1 MSDRIAIRDA
11 EPVDAAEIRRLVH
24 ANAVFHGKPELAVV
38 TEEMIR
44 RDGFG
49 PGRQFST
56 LLGSVGGRIAG
67 IAQYAV
73 RYNSWSGTRELFV
86 MNLFVDEPMRKT
98 GLGRALMA
106 AAAKRTLELGCVGL
120 SLGVERTNPA
130 LAFYRRLGMEVTD
143 RSAHCRFKSED
154 LPAFIG

>member
-11 EPVDAAEIRRLVH
+11 EPADAADIRRLVH
-24 ANAVFHGKPELAVV
+24 ANAAFHGKPELALV

-49 PGRQFST
+49 AQRLFT
-56 LLGSVGGRIAG
+56 ALLGSVGGRCAG

-73 RYNSWSGTRELFV
+73 RYNAWSGTQELFV
-86 MNLFVDEPMRKT
+86 MNLFVEEQARKT

-106 AAAKRTLELGCVGL
+106 AAARRAIVLRCAGL

-130 LAFYRRLGMEVTD
+130 LAFYKHLGMEVLD
-143 RSAHCRFKSED
+143 RSVTCRFKAEELSA
-154 LPAFIG
+154 LTG